1 MTVPLD
7 RTWHVTVGAAALGL
21 AVAMTAVAAAGPWD
35 GGQRTAERAAAA
47 AWGRADA
54 RTGHPAG
61 GGTARLAPGAAVVAA
76 AAPDVLTGVDDGT
89 GPATAPLPTV
99 QALREA
105 LTPLLGAAGL
115 GRVRTASVIDVVTGQ
130 TLYGSGA
137 EAAVVPASTTKIA
150 TAAAALSLLGPD
162 ARFTTRTVLAGSGRV
177 VLVGGGDP
185 TLTARASAGGGYQ
198 EASLRDL
205 ASGTARALRDRH
217 ATRVA
222 LAYDTSLYSGPSVHP
237 IGPNPN
243 LAPVSALTAD
253 EGRLDSSR
261 QGPAPRSGDP
271 ASAAAETF
279 ADLLRDH
286 GITVAG
292 RPSAGRAPQGA
303 TRRSGLA
310 AVQSPP
316 LSSLVER
323 MLTNS
328 DNDIAESLA
337 RHAALAVGRP
347 GSFAGGAA
355 AIASALRGLDVP
367 PAGAVFTDGSGLDR
381 RDRLSAGRLSRLLA
395 LAADAAHPELRSILT
410 GLPVAGF
417 SGSLSARFGSDVRQ
431 VGAGVVR
438 AKTGTLTGVDSLAG
452 TVVDADG
459 RLLAFAFLSNGG
471 TDSASAQSALD
482 RLAAAVSNCGCR

>member
-7 RTWHVTVGAAALGL
+7 RTWHVAVGAAVLGL
-21 AVAMTAVAAAGPWD
+21 AVALTAVAAAGPWD

-47 AWGRADA
+47 AWDRADPSGEHPTGPGSARPA
-54 RTGHPAG
+54 RTP
-61 GGTARLAPGAAVVAA
+61 AVVA
-76 AAPDVLTGVDDGT
+76 AAPDVLTGLDDGT
-89 GPATAPLPTV
+89 GPATAPLPTA

-105 LTPLLGAAGL
+105 LTPLLNAAGL
-115 GRVRTASVIDVVTGQ
+115 GRVRTASVVDVVTGR

-137 EAAVVPASTTKIA
+137 GTAVVPASVTKIA
-150 TAAAALSLLGPD
+150 TATAALSLLGPD
-162 ARFTTRTVLAGSGRV
+162 ARLTTRTVLAGSGRV

-185 TLTARASAGGGYQ
+185 TLTARAPAGGGYQ
-198 EASLRDL
+198 AASLRDL
-205 ASGTARALRDRH
+205 ASATARALRDRD
-217 ATRVA
+217 ATRAA
-222 LAYDTSLYSGPSVHP
+222 LTYDTSLYSGPAVHP
-237 IGPNPN
+237 IGTNPN
-243 LAPVSALTAD
+243 LAPVTALTAD
-253 EGRLDSSR
+253 EGRLDGSY
-261 QGPAPRSGDP
+261 QGPAPRAGDP

-286 GITVAG
+286 GITVTG
-292 RPSAGRAPQGA
+292 TPSAGRAPRRA
-303 TRRSGLA
+303 TRYPDLA

-355 AIASALRGLDVP
+355 TMASALRGLRVP
-367 PAGAVFTDGSGLDR
+367 LAGAVFTDGSGLSRD
-381 RDRLSAGRLSRLLA
+381 DRLSADQLSRLLA
-395 LAADAAHPELRSILT
+395 LAADAAHPELRPVLT

-417 SGSLSARFGSDVRQ
+417 SGSLSARFGSDARQ

-438 AKTGTLTGVDSLAG
+438 AKTGTLSGVDSLAG

-459 RLLAFAFLSNGG
+459 RLLAFAFLTNGS
-471 TDSASAQSALD
+471 TSSASAQPALD